1 MPESPRWLVAKGR
14 KSEAVALLQKYHAGE
29 TDPNAEPSA
38 LVALE
43 LVEITQAIELEK
55 AAQQTSW
62 SSLVATP
69 GNRKRTI
76 IVICVGAFA

>member
-1 MPESPRWLVAKGR
+1 MT
-14 KSEAVALLQKYHAGE
+14 LQKYHAGE
-29 TDPNAEPSA
+29 TNIHAEPSA

-43 LVEITQAIELEK
+43 LAEITQAIEMER
-55 AAQQTSW
+55 AAKQTSW

-76 IVICVGAFA
+76 IVIAVGAFA